1 MANNILIV
9 NTIKHLRLKQ
19 IYYQLYYRLFSHKLM
34 EYNVPRQSS
43 LRMVSVIAKWYCYNV
58 PKTFTFLNLIGDFK
72 SWNDVSHGML
82 WAYNLNYMDWLL
94 QPDMTFEQGSEW
106 VERFITDLPTNRI
119 GLDPYPIALR
129 SINWIKFIGRH
140 HKKVESNR
148 LQRWNDSLYAQC
160 KLLERKL
167 EYQLLGNHLLEDA
180 YALFIASI
188 YFSDK
193 KMYDKA
199 SCLLYKELDE
209 QILPDGSHYEQ
220 SPMYHC
226 ILLDRLLDCYNASIN
241 RGHEKM
247 CELLKLYVVRML
259 GHLESIV
266 WKDDTIPLLNDS
278 AYGIAPTVSELRA
291 YAKRLKLE
299 WTPLPMKECGYRK
312 LCSTHL
318 EAVVDVGN
326 ITATY
331 QPGHSHADTFNYELR
346 IDCRPFV
353 VDTGISTYNKT
364 ARRQYERSTSAH
376 NTVTVGYKDSSEV
389 WGGFRMGKRAKV
401 RVLSDTENEIM
412 AEHDGFKGCI
422 HQRKFTINDDVFTI
436 NDKIV
441 GNNMTECI
449 SYIHFAPDIEVLAIS
464 STEIRTNRA
473 NIAVSGANSIE
484 IINDFVSVEYNRL
497 EPSKTIKIVFC
508 RNLTYQIFQA

>member
-188 YFSDK
+188 YFPIK
-193 KMYDKA
+193 KCMTRHPVCCIK
-199 SCLLYKELDE
+199 SLMNRFCLMAH
-209 QILPDGSHYEQ
+209 ITSNHR
-220 SPMYHC
+220 C
-226 ILLDRLLDCYNASIN
+226 
-241 RGHEKM
+241 
-247 CELLKLYVVRML
+247 
-259 GHLESIV
+259 
-266 WKDDTIPLLNDS
+266 
-278 AYGIAPTVSELRA
+278 
-291 YAKRLKLE
+291 
-299 WTPLPMKECGYRK
+299 
-312 LCSTHL
+312 
-318 EAVVDVGN
+318 
-326 ITATY
+326 ITAFC
-331 QPGHSHADTFNYELR
+331 S
-346 IDCRPFV
+346 I
-353 VDTGISTYNKT
+353 
-364 ARRQYERSTSAH
+364 
-376 NTVTVGYKDSSEV
+376 GY
-389 WGGFRMGKRAKV
+389 WIA
-401 RVLSDTENEIM
+401 IM
-412 AEHDGFKGCI
+412 P
-422 HQRKFTINDDVFTI
+422 RL
-436 NDKIV
+436 
-441 GNNMTECI
+441 
-449 SYIHFAPDIEVLAIS
+449 IEVM
-464 STEIRTNRA
+464 RKC
-473 NIAVSGANSIE
+473 VS
-484 IINDFVSVEYNRL
+484 F
-497 EPSKTIKIVFC
+497 
-508 RNLTYQIFQA
+508 

>member
-1 MANNILIV
+1 
-9 NTIKHLRLKQ
+9 
-19 IYYQLYYRLFSHKLM
+19 
-34 EYNVPRQSS
+34 
-43 LRMVSVIAKWYCYNV
+43 
-58 PKTFTFLNLIGDFK
+58 
-72 SWNDVSHGML
+72 ML

-241 RGHEKM
+241 S
-247 CELLKLYVVRML
+247 CLLY
-259 GHLESIV
+259 
-266 WKDDTIPLLNDS
+266 
-278 AYGIAPTVSELRA
+278 
-291 YAKRLKLE
+291 
-299 WTPLPMKECGYRK
+299 
-312 LCSTHL
+312 
-318 EAVVDVGN
+318 
-326 ITATY
+326 
-331 QPGHSHADTFNYELR
+331 
-346 IDCRPFV
+346 
-353 VDTGISTYNKT
+353 
-364 ARRQYERSTSAH
+364 TS
-376 NTVTVGYKDSSEV
+376 
-389 WGGFRMGKRAKV
+389 
-401 RVLSDTENEIM
+401 
-412 AEHDGFKGCI
+412 
-422 HQRKFTINDDVFTI
+422 
-436 NDKIV
+436 
-441 GNNMTECI
+441 
-449 SYIHFAPDIEVLAIS
+449 
-464 STEIRTNRA
+464 
-473 NIAVSGANSIE
+473 
-484 IINDFVSVEYNRL
+484 
-497 EPSKTIKIVFC
+497 PSP
-508 RNLTYQIFQA
+508 RD